1 MFHVKQYEA
10 MKIKDHSV
18 SGESFT
24 LVYDKERKM
33 YHTSPKPSPEKL
45 PSYYQS
51 EDYIS
56 HTDGKRSLFE
66 KLYQLVK
73 GVTLSRKQQL
83 LSSYLPTKGSVLDIG
98 TGTGDFP
105 AYLKK
110 TNWNVQG
117 IEPDLGARDLAIKK
131 GVAVA
136 SSLKEVSG
144 EFDVIS
150 MWHVLEHVYDLDE
163 QLIWLKNH
171 LEKNG
176 FLFVAVPNFE
186 SKDAQ
191 HYGKYWAAYDVPR
204 HLYHFSEKAIQ
215 DLFAEKGLKLVD
227 KHPMVFDAYY
237 VSLLSEKYQNG
248 KINFIK
254 AFLNGWKSN
263 RFAKKTGKYSS
274 LIYVLRHIEA

>member
-1 MFHVKQYEA
+1 MKQYEA

-18 SGESFT
+18 SSESFT

-33 YHTSPKPSPEKL
+33 YHTSPKPSLEKL

-73 GVTLSRKQQL
+73 GITLSRKQNL
-83 LSSYLPTKGSVLDIG
+83 LKSYLPTKGSVLDIG

-105 AYLKK
+105 VYLKK
-110 TNWNVQG
+110 ANWNVQG
-117 IEPDLGARDLAIKK
+117 IEPDPGARNLATKK
-131 GVAVA
+131 GVTVA
-136 SSLKEVSG
+136 SSLKEISG
-144 EFDVIS
+144 EFDIIS

-163 QLIWLKNH
+163 QLVWLKNH

-191 HYGKYWAAYDVPR
+191 HYGAHWAAYDVPR
-204 HLYHFSEKAIQ
+204 HLYHFSQEAIHL
-215 DLFAEKGLKLVD
+215 LFKGVGLECIAT
-227 KHPMVFDAYY
+227 HPMVFDAYY
-237 VSLLSEKYQNG
+237 VSLLSEKYKKG
-248 KINFIK
+248 KMQILRAII
-254 AFLNGWKSN
+254 NGWKSN
-263 RFAKKTGKYSS
+263 RAAIKTGNYSS
-274 LIYVLRHIEA
+274 LIYVLRHTKA